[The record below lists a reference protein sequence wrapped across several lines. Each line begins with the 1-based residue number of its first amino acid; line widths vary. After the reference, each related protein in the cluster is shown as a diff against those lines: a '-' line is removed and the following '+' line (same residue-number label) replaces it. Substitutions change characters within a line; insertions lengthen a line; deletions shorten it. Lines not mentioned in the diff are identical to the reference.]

1 MRQFLAVIRSHYFF
15 KDLCFGLNDLEIRK
29 KIGQHFSFFSLTTF
43 RKFRKKTILYSFA
56 TVAPFLKFE
65 PSCQVSEEVFKAFL
79 SKGTHM
85 HEAVDTLIIQLT
97 LMKLKFCIKC
107 TSSRYF
113 TKKKNLCQRWH
124 LIPRP
129 SDLCL
134 FASTLTSFQVFES
147 L

>member
-85 HEAVDTLIIQLT
+85 HEAVDTLIRQIT
-97 LMKLKFCIKC
+97 LL
-107 TSSRYF
+107 
-113 TKKKNLCQRWH
+113 
-124 LIPRP
+124 
-129 SDLCL
+129 
-134 FASTLTSFQVFES
+134 
-147 L
+147 